1 MGKSRWEYIYGIN
14 PAFEVLRGERR
25 KIHEAFLNAHSPN
38 NSRLKKL
45 SQYLTS
51 KHIEIAW
58 VDKGRLM
65 DLAESKEHQ
74 GAVLRVS
81 PYPYV
86 SAESLFGKPHLLLL
100 DNVEDPHNT
109 GAILR
114 CADVFGFHAVL
125 TPEKGVPE
133 IYPSV
138 VKVSA
143 GATEHI
149 DIAREGTANKLVMRA
164 KEEGYTVVALDAKGP
179 VEISKAPSQCGEKI
193 LLVIGG
199 EAKSVSH
206 WILENADVVA
216 SIQQHGRV
224 NSLNASVA
232 AGIAMFSFCTG
243 R

>member
-1 MGKSRWEYIYGIN
+1 
-14 PAFEVLRGERR
+14 
-25 KIHEAFLNAHSPN
+25 
-38 NSRLKKL
+38 
-45 SQYLTS
+45 
-51 KHIEIAW
+51 
-58 VDKGRLM
+58 
-65 DLAESKEHQ
+65 
-74 GAVLRVS
+74 
-81 PYPYV
+81 
-86 SAESLFGKPHLLLL
+86 
-100 DNVEDPHNT
+100 
-109 GAILR
+109 
-114 CADVFGFHAVL
+114 
-125 TPEKGVPE
+125 
-133 IYPSV
+133 V